1 MRSWWGE
8 STPET
13 VPLVDPPVGG
23 MPSVED
29 HMGTMPRA
37 FRFWKRNPPLSECG
51 EGGGGEPPPGEDLE
65 ENPVVAT
72 PVFECIAKTA
82 TVANLA
88 SFSACT
94 STP

>member
-8 STPET
+8 ATPET
-13 VPLVDPPVGG
+13 VPLVDPPVEG
-23 MPSVED
+23 MPSMGD

-37 FRFWKRNPPLSECG
+37 FRFWKRSPPLSECG
-51 EGGGGEPPPGEDLE
+51 GVDPPSGEDLE

-88 SFSACT
+88 NLSACT